1 MGRLPHIRRKLP
13 LHQWNCCLPPPMC
26 LPHSSRSKL
35 CLHGVDDGG
44 EGIALERCAAN
55 KEAVNIRLLAKLRAV
70 LVVHR
75 PAVLDAHGVAH
86 LLGDVVLEPLPKIGM
101 HLLGLLRRGHLA
113 GTYGPDGLVGE
124 DDLLPVFL
132 RERCREGFHLLVKD
146 IKGGASFPRIELLA
160 DAGEG
165 AQAVFDGKLGLVSD
179 RLARLAAI
187 LAALAVPQDNPL
199 DAHVRE
205 HLARDLA
212 GPGARVLVP
221 EVLCSHCIVA
231 AQLALHLREVDKWRR
246 TDDLHVHLGVNLELA
261 GIEFLNELA
270 HALWGT
276 VGLPVAA
283 DDELPRLKGR
293 AAKALGGLASGA
305 HKTGGRDAQG
315 VPQPNGSES

>member
-55 KEAVNIRLLAKLRAV
+55 QEAVDVWLLAELRTVFVIHGAT
-70 LVVHR
+70 
-75 PAVLDAHGVAH
+75 VLDAHGVAH
-86 LLGDVVLEPLPKIGM
+86 LLGDVVLEPLPEVGVN
-101 HLLGLLRRGHLA
+101 LFGLIRRGHLA
-113 GTYGPDGLVGE
+113 GADGPDGLVGK
-124 DDLLPVFL
+124 DDLLPVRL
-132 RERCREGFHLLVKD
+132 GERRREGLHLLVQD
-146 IKGGASFPRIELLA
+146 VEGGACLARLQLLA

-221 EVLCSHCIVA
+221 EVLRGHRVVA